1 MLYIIAKEFSMY
13 ILCNWK
19 TQMKNVV
26 INFLKHHYYYQH
38 FGHIR
43 VIELEMRRLNS
54 DVDLS
59 TNQVKSQ
66 SIKIKSRTT
75 LYNYFSKPNSAGL
88 T

>member
-1 MLYIIAKEFSMY
+1 MNFQAEFGVGNLPRLTIPIKETYVKDKPEPKANGKVFRFCASST
-13 ILCNWK
+13 K
-19 TQMKNVV
+19 FK
-26 INFLKHHYYYQH
+26 
-38 FGHIR
+38 R
-43 VIELEMRRLNS
+43 RRLNS